1 MRLFH
6 CGHCGFLVFFESFQ
20 CVHCGSTL
28 AFVREHVDVVALQPA
43 SEGGDLWERRL
54 PRPGL
59 GVTHENTSNA
69 GVSESEEPYLRY
81 RMCANRTRYQ
91 VCNFALID
99 TPQTP
104 HDALCPACQQT
115 RLLPDLS
122 DPLNVRRWGQ
132 IEAAKRRLFYID
144 VRLGLVHLPGE
155 VGPIFEFLADLPGSM
170 PVLTGHASG
179 LITLNIAEADDDER
193 VRRRVAFHEPYRTLL
208 GHLRHEIG
216 HYFWDVLIARDSGHR
231 LEEFRALFGD
241 ERHDY
246 GQALQ
251 DYYAR
256 TPVPDHLWQNTH
268 VSAYATA
275 HPWEDWAETWAH
287 YLHLVDLLETAKSFD
302 TQINVP
308 SPLGDQHFTTIDP
321 FLMPP
326 PPFESMLSA
335 LVPTTLLL
343 NSLTRSLGQ
352 IDAYPFALSAQAQK
366 KMRFVHEVVSERR
379 VARAAQMTS
388 SMHQNTQNFPVSDT

>member
-28 AFVREHVDVVALQPA
+28 AFVREHVDVVALIQ
-43 SEGGDLWERRL
+43 SGDGSGLYERRL

-59 GVTHENTSNA
+59 QETHENTSSA
-69 GVSESEEPYLRY
+69 GVSESEAPYLRY
-81 RMCANRTRYQ
+81 QMCANRTRYGA
-91 VCNFALID
+91 CNFALIH
-99 TPQTP
+99 TPGTP
-104 HDALCPACQQT
+104 EDALCRACQHT
-115 RLLPDLS
+115 RVLPDLS

-132 IEAAKRRLFYID
+132 IESAKRRLYYID
-144 VRLGLVHLPGE
+144 IRLGLDPLPGE
-155 VGPIFEFLADLPGSM
+155 SGPVFEFLADLPGAT

-179 LITLNIAEADDDER
+179 VITLNVAEADDDER
-193 VRRRVAFHEPYRTLL
+193 VRRRLAFHEPYRTLL

-216 HYFWDVLIARDSGHR
+216 HYFWDALIARGEPR
-231 LEEFRALFGD
+231 LLEEFRALFGD
-241 ERHDY
+241 ERQDY
-246 GQALQ
+246 AQALQ
-251 DYYAR
+251 NYYAR
-256 TPVPDHLWQNTH
+256 TPVPDAEWHDTH

-308 SPLGDQHFTTIDP
+308 SPLGDQHFTMIDP
-321 FLMPP
+321 FIMPP

-352 IDAYPFALSAQAQK
+352 IDAYPFALSARAQE
-366 KMRFVHEVVSERR
+366 KMRFVHEVISERR
-379 VARAAQMTS
+379 IASAAQMAS
-388 SMHQNTQNFPVSDT
+388 PHHAQNLPVSDT

>member
-20 CVHCGSTL
+20 CVHCGNTL
-28 AFVREHVDVVALQPA
+28 AFVREHVDMVALIQ
-43 SEGGDLWERRL
+43 SSDGSGLFERRL

-59 GVTHENTSNA
+59 QTTHENTSNA
-69 GVSESEEPYLRY
+69 GVSESEAPYLRY
-81 RMCANRTRYQ
+81 QMCANRTRYGT
-91 VCNFALID
+91 CNLALIH
-99 TPQTP
+99 TPGTP
-104 HDALCPACQQT
+104 ADALCRACQYT
-115 RLLPDLS
+115 RVLPDLS
-122 DPLNVRRWGQ
+122 DRQNVRRWGL
-132 IEAAKRRLFYID
+132 IESAKRRLYYID
-144 VRLGLVHLPGE
+144 IRLGLDQLPGE
-155 VGPIFEFLADLPGSM
+155 SGPIFEFLADIPGTT

-179 LITLNIAEADDDER
+179 VITLNVAEADDDER
-193 VRRRVAFHEPYRTLL
+193 VRRRMAFQEPYRTLL

-216 HYFWDVLIARDSGHR
+216 HYFWDALIARGQPNR

-241 ERHDY
+241 ERLDY
-246 GQALQ
+246 AQSLQ
-251 DYYAR
+251 NYYAR
-256 TPVPDHLWQNTH
+256 SPMPDISWRDTH

-308 SPLGDQHFTTIDP
+308 SPLGDQHFTMIDP
-321 FLMPP
+321 FIMPP
-326 PPFESMLSA
+326 PPFGSMLSA

-352 IDAYPFALSAQAQK
+352 IDAYPFALSARAQE
-366 KMRFVHEVVSERR
+366 KMRFVHEVISERR
-379 VARAAQMTS
+379 IASAAQMAST
-388 SMHQNTQNFPVSDT
+388 QGTQNLPVSDT